1 MKKYFKVA
9 KFYFAVLLIA
19 YIDIL
24 FLWAWLY
31 PIILGQ
37 YTFYDLYMN
46 LSNPKS
52 SGRGYMTD
60 GMVLLFVVIMEVII
74 IRKLKKDKDNDE

>member
-1 MKKYFKVA
+1 
-9 KFYFAVLLIA
+9 
-19 YIDIL
+19 
-24 FLWAWLY
+24 
-31 PIILGQ
+31 
-37 YTFYDLYMN
+37 MN

-52 SGRGYMTD
+52 SGRGSMTD